1 MQLQGRCVDRCRRG
15 DGMREAQKTEAEEQ
29 TQACVREAQR
39 LADTGRPSLNGSGW
53 VCPVFPQGVLF

>member
-1 MQLQGRCVDRCRRG
+1 
-15 DGMREAQKTEAEEQ
+15 MREAQKTEAEEQ